1 MTFLHRLA
9 SVVRWL
15 VHRNSAEQDLND
27 ELRAFV
33 DMAAADKMRD
43 GTLPAEARRQA
54 VLHLGGVEQT
64 KERVR
69 SARHG
74 AWLDDVGRDV
84 RYSVRICTRSPGF
97 SAVVITTLAL
107 GIGANTAVFSVVD
120 AVLLRPLTY
129 REPDRIV
136 VVHETVAQRGRI
148 PVGAAEFEEWRRSA
162 RSFDQMALMAIAPV
176 ILTHAGDPA
185 RLDAARISPSLF
197 QILGIETAL
206 GRAFSSKEET
216 VGRDRVVVL
225 SDGLWRTRF
234 GADPS
239 MVGRTITLNDE
250 SYLVVGVLPPRF
262 RFPRLE
268 QLFVMGISGDRP
280 QLWMPFAITDA
291 ERGENSF
298 AAVAK
303 LKRGVSAAQAQGE
316 VTAIVSELLRQMPN
330 PPQLGI
336 EVIPL
341 QEQVI
346 GTSRDALALL
356 WAAITAVLAIA
367 CINIANLLLARSSRR
382 GSELAIRAALGAS
395 QRALLRHSL
404 VDTMTLAVAGGIGGV
419 LIARWLLPVL
429 VRLAP
434 ASVPRL
440 DEVVVDQ
447 RALLFAA
454 MVTMTTGLVVGLLP
468 ARRAAAT
475 DLIDSLRATRS
486 STLSRTDR
494 AVRGLMITMQ
504 IALTLACLSAAG
516 LVIQSLRNVLR
527 VDPGFRPD
535 QLLAVDVSL
544 SPGRYHDRDA
554 RARFAREALE
564 RIKAAPGVISAA
576 FVNRLPFDGIS
587 MNSLLVLEGTEQAAV
602 SMLDRPLG
610 DIRSVDAGYFE
621 ALGIPLLKG
630 QLFQDTTIGRPVAV
644 VSASTAN
651 RAWPGENP
659 IGKRFRLSAQPGRLI
674 EVMGIVGDVRNM
686 GFETGPSLTV
696 YLPYWQAFVNGISF
710 AVRTREVSTAGAVR
724 AAIAR
729 IDRGVPIDSVRTMQG
744 VLSQSVAARTFQ
756 ATLLTLFAAIALALS
771 TIGVFGTLSY
781 AVAQRSKEFGIRLA
795 LGATPWTVQRMVL
808 GNVLRLM
815 IAGVV
820 LGAPLA
826 VGTSHVLR
834 NVLFGIGPYDIRV
847 LATSSALIALVAI
860 VAGWLPAYRATQID
874 PVTTLRAE

>member
-1 MTFLHRLA
+1 
-9 SVVRWL
+9 
-15 VHRNSAEQDLND
+15 
-27 ELRAFV
+27 
-33 DMAAADKMRD
+33 
-43 GTLPAEARRQA
+43 
-54 VLHLGGVEQT
+54 
-64 KERVR
+64 
-69 SARHG
+69 
-74 AWLDDVGRDV
+74 
-84 RYSVRICTRSPGF
+84 
-97 SAVVITTLAL
+97 
-107 GIGANTAVFSVVD
+107 
-120 AVLLRPLTY
+120 
-129 REPDRIV
+129 
-136 VVHETVAQRGRI
+136 
-148 PVGAAEFEEWRRSA
+148 
-162 RSFDQMALMAIAPV
+162 
-176 ILTHAGDPA
+176 
-185 RLDAARISPSLF
+185 
-197 QILGIETAL
+197 
-206 GRAFSSKEET
+206 
-216 VGRDRVVVL
+216 
-225 SDGLWRTRF
+225 
-234 GADPS
+234 
-239 MVGRTITLNDE
+239 
-250 SYLVVGVLPPRF
+250 
-262 RFPRLE
+262 
-268 QLFVMGISGDRP
+268 
-280 QLWMPFAITDA
+280 
-291 ERGENSF
+291 
-298 AAVAK
+298 
-303 LKRGVSAAQAQGE
+303 
-316 VTAIVSELLRQMPN
+316 MPN
-330 PPQLGI
+330 PPRLGI

-527 VDPGFRPD
+527 VDPGFKPD
-535 QLLAVDVSL
+535 QVLAVDVSL

-564 RIKAAPGVISAA
+564 RIKAAPGVISAG

-587 MNSLLVLEGTEQAAV
+587 MNSVLVLEGTEQAAV
-602 SMLDRPLG
+602 SMMDRPLG

-621 ALGIPLLKG
+621 ALGVPLLKG
-630 QLFQDTTIGRPVAV
+630 QLFQDTTIDRPVAV

-674 EVMGIVGDVRNM
+674 EVMGTVGDVRNM

-710 AVRTREVSTAGAVR
+710 AVRTQEVSTAGAVR

-729 IDRGVPIDSVRTMQG
+729 IDRDVPIDSVRTMQG

-771 TIGVFGTLSY
+771 TIGVFGTLSF
-781 AVAQRSKEFGIRLA
+781 AVAQRTKEFGIRLA
-795 LGATPWTVQRMVL
+795 LGATPWTVQRMVM

-815 IAGVV
+815 AGGVA

-826 VGTSHVLR
+826 IGTSRVLR
-834 NVLFGIGPYDIRV
+834 NVLFGIGPYDMRV
-847 LATSSALIALVAI
+847 LVASSALIALVAI

>member
-1 MTFLHRLA
+1 
-9 SVVRWL
+9 
-15 VHRNSAEQDLND
+15 
-27 ELRAFV
+27 
-33 DMAAADKMRD
+33 
-43 GTLPAEARRQA
+43 
-54 VLHLGGVEQT
+54 
-64 KERVR
+64 
-69 SARHG
+69 
-74 AWLDDVGRDV
+74 
-84 RYSVRICTRSPGF
+84 
-97 SAVVITTLAL
+97 
-107 GIGANTAVFSVVD
+107 
-120 AVLLRPLTY
+120 
-129 REPDRIV
+129 
-136 VVHETVAQRGRI
+136 
-148 PVGAAEFEEWRRSA
+148 
-162 RSFDQMALMAIAPV
+162 
-176 ILTHAGDPA
+176 
-185 RLDAARISPSLF
+185 
-197 QILGIETAL
+197 
-206 GRAFSSKEET
+206 
-216 VGRDRVVVL
+216 
-225 SDGLWRTRF
+225 
-234 GADPS
+234 
-239 MVGRTITLNDE
+239 
-250 SYLVVGVLPPRF
+250 
-262 RFPRLE
+262 
-268 QLFVMGISGDRP
+268 
-280 QLWMPFAITDA
+280 
-291 ERGENSF
+291 
-298 AAVAK
+298 
-303 LKRGVSAAQAQGE
+303 
-316 VTAIVSELLRQMPN
+316 MPN
-330 PPQLGI
+330 PPRLGI

-382 GSELAIRAALGAS
+382 GPELAIRAALGAS

-440 DEVVVDQ
+440 DEVVVDG

-454 MVTMTTGLVVGLLP
+454 MVTVTTGLVVGLLP

-729 IDRGVPIDSVRTMQG
+729 IDRDVPIDSVRTMQG

-815 IAGVV
+815 AGGVV

-860 VAGWLPAYRATQID
+860 VAGWLPAHRATQID

>member
-1 MTFLHRLA
+1 
-9 SVVRWL
+9 
-15 VHRNSAEQDLND
+15 
-27 ELRAFV
+27 
-33 DMAAADKMRD
+33 
-43 GTLPAEARRQA
+43 
-54 VLHLGGVEQT
+54 
-64 KERVR
+64 
-69 SARHG
+69 
-74 AWLDDVGRDV
+74 
-84 RYSVRICTRSPGF
+84 
-97 SAVVITTLAL
+97 
-107 GIGANTAVFSVVD
+107 
-120 AVLLRPLTY
+120 
-129 REPDRIV
+129 
-136 VVHETVAQRGRI
+136 
-148 PVGAAEFEEWRRSA
+148 
-162 RSFDQMALMAIAPV
+162 
-176 ILTHAGDPA
+176 
-185 RLDAARISPSLF
+185 
-197 QILGIETAL
+197 
-206 GRAFSSKEET
+206 
-216 VGRDRVVVL
+216 
-225 SDGLWRTRF
+225 
-234 GADPS
+234 
-239 MVGRTITLNDE
+239 
-250 SYLVVGVLPPRF
+250 
-262 RFPRLE
+262 
-268 QLFVMGISGDRP
+268 
-280 QLWMPFAITDA
+280 MPFAITDA

-316 VTAIVSELLRQMPN
+316 VTAIVSELLRRMPN
-330 PPQLGI
+330 PPRLGI

-382 GSELAIRAALGAS
+382 GPELAIRAALGAS

-440 DEVVVDQ
+440 DEVVVDE

-454 MVTMTTGLVVGLLP
+454 MVTVTTGLVVGLLP

-602 SMLDRPLG
+602 SMMDRPLG

-710 AVRTREVSTAGAVR
+710 AVRTQEVSTAGAVR

-729 IDRGVPIDSVRTMQG
+729 IDRDVPIDSVRTMQG

-771 TIGVFGTLSY
+771 TIGVFGTLSF
-781 AVAQRSKEFGIRLA
+781 AVAQRTKEFGIRLA
-795 LGATPWTVQRMVL
+795 LGATPWTVQRMVM

-815 IAGVV
+815 AGGVA

-826 VGTSHVLR
+826 IGTSRVLR
-834 NVLFGIGPYDIRV
+834 NVLFGIGPYDMRV
-847 LATSSALIALVAI
+847 LVASSALIALVAI